1 MLMTS
6 LTALAWGLSPVPS
19 AMAPQPVVT
28 VEALGSAAAYIEP
41 QPVEQA
47 PAAPASPAADAPT
60 SPTAAPTAAP
70 TAPAA
75 DASAMQSVPN
85 ETQAVDTAPASEVL
99 LLRDPWEK
107 PNRDI
112 FALDVAFERHLLA
125 PAAHAYSAVAPQVV
139 RVHISNLIYNLD
151 EPTTTVNALLQL
163 HIGRAI
169 KSGLRFVI
177 NSTLG
182 IGGLFDIAATGGL
195 PRRTADFGQTLAR
208 YGAKPGP
215 YVMLPLLGPSNLRDG
230 LGRFVDNMT
239 DPMGFLLGSIL
250 TPVGAGRFAAEG
262 VNWRQQSDGTMK
274 AVYGA
279 TDPYAFARAAYGE
292 QRAAIVQDSTGKAT
306 ALPDF

>member
-1 MLMTS
+1 MLITS
-6 LTALAWGLSPVPS
+6 LTVLAWGLSPAESV
-19 AMAPQPVVT
+19 PQPQPQPAV
-28 VEALGSAAAYIEP
+28 AAAPLDGVGAHIEA
-41 QPVEQA
+41 QPVDQGGAA
-47 PAAPASPAADAPT
+47 PESTAHPAPAIPGGPDQGAPTDAAPASEL
-60 SPTAAPTAAP
+60 
-70 TAPAA
+70 
-75 DASAMQSVPN
+75 M
-85 ETQAVDTAPASEVL
+85 

-125 PAAHAYSAVAPQVV
+125 PVAHGYSAIAPQVV

-163 HIGRAI
+163 HVGRAAR
-169 KSGLRFVI
+169 SGLRFVI

-182 IGGLFDIAATGGL
+182 IGGLFDIAASGGL

-208 YGAKPGP
+208 YGARPGP
-215 YVMLPLLGPSNLRDG
+215 YIMLPLLGPSNVRDG
-230 LGRFVDNMT
+230 FGRFVDNMT
-239 DPMGFLLGSIL
+239 DPMGFVLGSIL

-279 TDPYAFARAAYGE
+279 TDAYAFARAAYGE